1 MSDDGKRALEVRT
14 TDPGRRERPS
24 SASTAASDPRDVA
37 LGLAVVGARA
47 AVAAGRVALLPARV
61 AIRMPLIRRAAD
73 RLAVEGM
80 KTRRDAQTRL
90 ETVGDELLNGP
101 TLDAVAGSLADHRV
115 FERIARPTIDVLD
128 VETAFAAALAEERTG
143 RLVEQALES
152 RLAADTTDR
161 LLHGPELENA
171 VEVIAASP
179 AVRAALAQQ
188 TTSLAGE
195 VAARVRSRALDLDDA
210 SERTARRWLRRAP
223 RDEPAVSS
231 GRVPY
236 AGLVTRGA
244 ALALDAAIVNA
255 IVLVVA
261 ALLGLITSLVGE
273 LRPEW
278 LALTL
283 AACGWALAV
292 GTYFVLFWSTAGQ
305 TPAMRILRLRV
316 LGDDG
321 LPPRLGRS
329 MLRLVGLV
337 LAIVPLFA
345 GFLPALFEHRR
356 RALPDFFGGT
366 VVLYTDEA

>member
-1 MSDDGKRALEVRT
+1 
-14 TDPGRRERPS
+14 
-24 SASTAASDPRDVA
+24 
-37 LGLAVVGARA
+37 
-47 AVAAGRVALLPARV
+47 
-61 AIRMPLIRRAAD
+61 MPLIRRAAD

-101 TLDAVAGSLADHRV
+101 TVDAVAGSLADHRV
-115 FERIARPTIDVLD
+115 FERIARPTIDALD
-128 VETAFAAALAEERTG
+128 VETVFAAALAEERTG

-161 LLHGPELENA
+161 VLHGPELENA

-223 RDEPAVSS
+223 RDEPAASG

-261 ALLGLITSLVGE
+261 ALLGLIASLVGE

-316 LGDDG
+316 TGRRRPTAAARQIDAATRRSRSGNRSPVRRLSPGSVRASPSGAARFLRRDG
-321 LPPRLGRS
+321 RPLRRRGLTFCAD
-329 MLRLVGLV
+329 LRLRLR
-337 LAIVPLFA
+337 L
-345 GFLPALFEHRR
+345 
-356 RALPDFFGGT
+356 T
-366 VVLYTDEA
+366 